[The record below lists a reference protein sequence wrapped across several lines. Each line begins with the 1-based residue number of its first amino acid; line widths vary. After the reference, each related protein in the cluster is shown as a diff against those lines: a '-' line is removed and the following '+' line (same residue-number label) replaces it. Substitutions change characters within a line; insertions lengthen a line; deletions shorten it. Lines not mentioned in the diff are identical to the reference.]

1 MEWAS
6 AFGDRR
12 AVFLTLALNRSLG
25 EAVARDLLRHPVI
38 SGISG
43 RQAQTGWRSL
53 PRPKRL
59 PPRAVALAL
68 ADIVR
73 KPGSSAS
80 LVNLMTA
87 LRSELAVESAEAV
100 AVDGEILFLIERW
113 FTEQMDRT
121 SAGYKRWTTAL
132 DSCARPT
139 ADDRVRH

>member
-43 RQAQTGWRSL
+43 RQAQTWWRSL
-53 PRPKRL
+53 PRPNYL

-100 AVDGEILFLIERW
+100 AVDGGDLIPA
-113 FTEQMDRT
+113 RT
-121 SAGYKRWTTAL
+121 LVHG
-132 DSCARPT
+132 
-139 ADDRVRH
+139 ADGSHVGRLQTVDVSSGQLCSPYC